1 MTEQDLAKINQD
13 HQYLHVFFFLSLP
26 GLLWTLERLLIQ
38 GDLGRLVQIAQ
49 GETVER
55 NFIPLAVAFATW
67 LVPFEMSEAKMATM
81 KQSIRRYC
89 TNTGD
94 KPPFE
99 YTSVDLI
106 VNAAM
111 KLLFDK
117 SPLPR

>member
-1 MTEQDLAKINQD
+1 MIEQDLAKINQSHKD
-13 HQYLHVFFFLSLP
+13 LHVFFFLSLP
-26 GLLWTLERLLIQ
+26 GLLWTLERLLVQ
-38 GDLGRLVQIAQ
+38 GDLDRLFQIAQ

-67 LVPFEMSEAKMATM
+67 LVPFEMSETRMVSM
-81 KQSIRRYC
+81 KQQIRRYC

-99 YTSVDLI
+99 YTAVDLM

>member
-1 MTEQDLAKINQD
+1 MTEQDFAKINQD
-13 HQYLHVFFFLSLP
+13 HKLLHLFFFLSLP
-26 GLLWTLERLLIQ
+26 GLLWTSERLLIE
-38 GDLGRLVQIAQ
+38 GDLVRIFQITQ

-67 LVPFEMSEAKMATM
+67 FVPFEMSEARMVSM
-81 KQSIRRYC
+81 KQQIRRYC

-99 YTSVDLI
+99 YTAVDLM
-106 VNAAM
+106 VNATM